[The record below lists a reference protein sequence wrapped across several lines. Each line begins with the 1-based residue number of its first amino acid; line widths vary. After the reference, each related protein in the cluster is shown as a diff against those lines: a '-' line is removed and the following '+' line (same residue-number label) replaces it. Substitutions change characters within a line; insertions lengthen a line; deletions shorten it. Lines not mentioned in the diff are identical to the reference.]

1 MTLSLCHLVK
11 ASRLQLACPL
21 KRYKMSAIKYRVMA
35 VDDEPNILLGIQTC
49 LPPSIYQVDVFSNW
63 TQAYG
68 ALKKMSMTV
77 L

>member
-1 MTLSLCHLVK
+1 
-11 ASRLQLACPL
+11 
-21 KRYKMSAIKYRVMA
+21 MA